1 MGRCK
6 ATILPAISLVLIVAA
21 VRAPLLSIPLE
32 RDEGE
37 YAYIA
42 WRLGYNELPYRDWVD
57 QKPPAVFF
65 IYRIA
70 LRLPLEPIRAIH
82 FVALL
87 FSAAS
92 VCALFFLGLQF
103 IDRFWAFLG
112 AALFA
117 LLSSDPLVQGT
128 AANTEL
134 FMLCP
139 LILSLIAF
147 FAAAAKTKPRVL
159 FMVLAGALTGIAVMF
174 KQVAVVNW
182 FLLAGLYPVF
192 APREKRWTGAVSF
205 IAWSAMGLL
214 TVLALVV
221 LYFWRRGGLTD
232 FVDNVFTHNLEYIG
246 SIRASARLE
255 YCGDTLRTLAR
266 TQAVAWVFAA
276 AGLLVLFMTRRAKW
290 FLLVAG
296 WLLTSAIGVSA
307 SGYFFP
313 HYFQQLLPSLA
324 LAAAAGAERF
334 AAIPVWK
341 IFPTWARRTA
351 LSIVLAVLPAIT
363 LWPFLF
369 KYTPA
374 ESVRKIYPGNFF
386 AEMPELARRI
396 ESLTPPE
403 KPVFIFG
410 AEPELLFYARRP
422 SATRYIFLFPL
433 YGPYGSVREKQTS
446 AAIEIEHARPS
457 TAVYLPNALFFVSGT
472 DQYFTQWSMSY
483 LQENF
488 YADTWLIADEFS
500 VARIESVAPGREAD
514 PLTAGEQL
522 IGAILV
528 RKLISAP

>member
-1 MGRCK
+1 
-6 ATILPAISLVLIVAA
+6 
-21 VRAPLLSIPLE
+21 
-32 RDEGE
+32 
-37 YAYIA
+37 
-42 WRLGYNELPYRDWVD
+42 
-57 QKPPAVFF
+57 
-65 IYRIA
+65 
-70 LRLPLEPIRAIH
+70 
-82 FVALL
+82 
-87 FSAAS
+87 
-92 VCALFFLGLQF
+92 
-103 IDRFWAFLG
+103 
-112 AALFA
+112 
-117 LLSSDPLVQGT
+117 VQGT

-147 FAAAAKTKPRVL
+147 LAAAAKTNPRVL

-182 FLLAGLYPVF
+182 CLLVALYPVF
-192 APREKRWTGAVSF
+192 APREKRWRGAVSF

-214 TVLALVV
+214 NVLALVV

-255 YCGDTLRTLAR
+255 YCWDTLTTLAR

-276 AGLLVLFMTRRAKW
+276 AGLMVLFMTGRAKW

-313 HYFQQLLPSLA
+313 HYFQQLLPPLA
-324 LAAAAGAERF
+324 LAAAAGAEWF
-334 AAIPVWK
+334 AAISVWK
-341 IFPTWARRTA
+341 IIPTWARRTA

-374 ESVRKIYPGNFF
+374 ESVRKIYPGDFF
-386 AEMPELARRI
+386 AEMPQFARRL
-396 ESLTPPE
+396 ETLTPPD
-403 KPVFIFG
+403 KRVFVFG
-410 AEPELLFYARRP
+410 AEPELLFYARRA

-433 YGPYGSVREKQTS
+433 YGPYGNAREKQLVAAAEVES
-446 AAIEIEHARPS
+446 ANPP
-457 TAVYLPNALFFVSGT
+457 TAVYFPNLLFFTSGT
-472 DQYFTQWSMSY
+472 DQYFTDWSRSY
-483 LQENF
+483 MEQNF
-488 YADTWLIADEFS
+488 YVDTLLIAGEFGTAQMLN
-500 VARIESVAPGREAD
+500 VASDVQSDVSAAREAV
-514 PLTAGEQL
+514 

-528 RKLISAP
+528 RRSHETP